1 MSCKVSED
9 EEGRNPQR
17 GKGMAVCL
25 EVRIRSSTSVHV
37 NSEPLAA
44 LSGMAAVALPWV
56 SQRVPH
62 QPFSLWMPWAMS
74 WDDKKPKR
82 KRSGLIPLGRIRL
95 SPAVHVRSVLE
106 LHCPRYCSLPQTY
119 MASFVLPPSLFPL
132 DSRKY
137 MLVSIYYVD
146 YGKIS

>member
-37 NSEPLAA
+37 NSESLAA
-44 LSGMAAVALPWV
+44 LSGMTAVALPWV

-62 QPFSLWMPWAMS
+62 QPFPLWMPWAMS

-82 KRSGLIPLGRIRL
+82 KKEWSHPVRQDKAVPRRPRAYRTLTSL
-95 SPAVHVRSVLE
+95 S
-106 LHCPRYCSLPQTY
+106 
-119 MASFVLPPSLFPL
+119 
-132 DSRKY
+132 
-137 MLVSIYYVD
+137 
-146 YGKIS
+146 